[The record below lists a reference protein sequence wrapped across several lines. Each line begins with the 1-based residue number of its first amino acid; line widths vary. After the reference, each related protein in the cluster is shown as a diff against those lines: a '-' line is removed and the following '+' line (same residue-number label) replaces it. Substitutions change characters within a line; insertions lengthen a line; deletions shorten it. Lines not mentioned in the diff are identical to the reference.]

1 MKSMTAFFLSS
12 AMALAADRFD
22 HTVRNDFF
30 AGMMGDSQ
38 ALDRA
43 MRTAA
48 ETIAAN
54 PKHAEAMVWH
64 GAGLYFQGGSAMA
77 KGDRAKGME
86 FIMKGLAEMD
96 RAVEIEPENP
106 GVRIPRGS
114 SLIASVR
121 LMNSANPMVGMLTQ
135 KAIGDFTAVYEM
147 QKDHLDKLGTHPLGE
162 LLQGLADMHSRSGDK
177 DRAAEFYGMIG
188 AKLPGTEYAKRA
200 SAWLQTRET
209 LPASKSQC
217 VGCHVK

>member
-1 MKSMTAFFLSS
+1 MKLMTACLLAS
-12 AMALAADRFD
+12 ALLAGADRFD
-22 HTVRNDFF
+22 YKVRDAFF

-38 ALDRA
+38 ALERA
-43 MRTAA
+43 MSAAA

-77 KGDRAKGME
+77 HGDRLKAME
-86 FIMKGLAEMD
+86 LIMKGLAEMD
-96 RAVEIEPENP
+96 RAVELEPENP

-114 SLIASVR
+114 ALIASVR
-121 LMNSANPMVGMLTQ
+121 VMSGANPMVGMLTR
-135 KAIGDFTAVYEM
+135 KAISDFTTVYEM

-162 LLQGLADMHSRSGDK
+162 LLQGLGDMHSRSGEK
-177 DRAAEFYGMIG
+177 DRAADFYRMIA

-200 SAWLQTRET
+200 SAWLETRET